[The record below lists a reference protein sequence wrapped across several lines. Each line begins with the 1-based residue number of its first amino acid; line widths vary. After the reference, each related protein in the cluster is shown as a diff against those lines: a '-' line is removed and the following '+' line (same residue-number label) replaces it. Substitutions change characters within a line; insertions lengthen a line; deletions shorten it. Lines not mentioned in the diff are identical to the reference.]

1 MWETRGRAGNH
12 RACHWVLS
20 WHLIHSFI
28 SWQVTTSCC
37 KYCPNITQNTYA
49 ASPAQPN
56 CKWWFSFCQMNVNA
70 LKLSTPLN
78 SDPAFQVGDTSFP
91 PHATSPCIN
100 YCTPYLGG
108 EISDRLEANL
118 TPTQSSG
125 SFDTDNEKGAKG
137 HGFLT
142 NTSSHKGCLI
152 PQPFDARPRFTT
164 QPILRKTSSAK

>member
-1 MWETRGRAGNH
+1 MTFDTYIYFLASHDILLQILPKYYPKYVCSQPCPAQLQMMIFLLSDECQCPETFNTTKQRSSIPSRG
-12 RACHWVLS
+12 
-20 WHLIHSFI
+20 HLIST
-28 SWQVTTSCC
+28 SRNVTL
-37 KYCPNITQNTYA
+37 Y
-49 ASPAQPN
+49 
-56 CKWWFSFCQMNVNA
+56 
-70 LKLSTPLN
+70 
-78 SDPAFQVGDTSFP
+78 
-91 PHATSPCIN
+91 N

-108 EISDRLEANL
+108 ETSDRLEANL

-152 PQPFDARPRFTT
+152 PQPFARPRFTT